1 MPWTKPEVPAPGGGA
16 VGAGIA
22 SGGRHDH
29 EHRTTG
35 TDTGKPRQM
44 TPTTQLIATVFS
56 IVASYGAFAAWMLRH
71 MDRQMDRRF
80 GEVDRRFGEMD
91 RRFDE
96 VDRRFDGVQQQFDGV
111 QQQFAEAK
119 ADTQRQFD
127 EVRQQF
133 DGVQRQ
139 FDGVQGRF
147 DGIQGQFDG
156 IQGQFDGV
164 QRQFAEAKADTQRQ
178 FAEFRAEMRQ
188 GFEQAREDRLRLER
202 KMEDRF
208 GVYGEQIVALHQ
220 EVGRLQGVV
229 ERICEP
235 ERFTVRPAA
244 PELSAGGE
252 VRELRESYPVGSGGE
267 EAGRGGDERES
278 GGEGSTPAGE
288 GAGQGDDP

>member
-1 MPWTKPEVPAPGGGA
+1 MTWTKPEVPVPGGGA
-16 VGAGIA
+16 GGAGIA

-80 GEVDRRFGEMD
+80 GEMD

-96 VDRRFDGVQQQFDGV
+96 VDRRFAEAKADTQRRFDEV

-127 EVRQQF
+127 GVQQQF
-133 DGVQRQ
+133 DGVQQRFDGVQQQ
-139 FDGVQGRF
+139 FDGVQG
-147 DGIQGQFDG
+147 QFN
-156 IQGQFDGV
+156 GV
-164 QRQFAEAKADTQRQ
+164 QRQFAELRT
-178 FAEFRAEMRQ
+178 EMRQ

-208 GVYGEQIVALHQ
+208 GVYGGQIVALHQ

-252 VRELRESYPVGSGGE
+252 VREPRESYSVGSGGE
-267 EAGRGGDERES
+267 EAGSGGDEGESS
-278 GGEGSTPAGE
+278 GGGSTPAGE
-288 GAGQGDDP
+288 GAGQDDDP